1 MVAAARIREVERT
14 LDQLLDWCC
23 RGALASSHGRTG
35 VFRFVVDT
43 PVGTRT
49 RYVIATD
56 QGCSTA
62 HTIAHPPNATLSLS
76 QENLTRL
83 ALGDLRGALAFA
95 TGRLQ
100 IEGDIFL
107 AMNWIDQLGRSPL

>member
-1 MVAAARIREVERT
+1 MVAATRISEVERT

-23 RGALASSHGRTG
+23 RGARARSHGRAG

-43 PVGTRT
+43 PVGART
-49 RYVIATD
+49 RYVIDTD

-62 HTIAHPPNATLSLS
+62 DSITHPPNATLSLS
-76 QENLTRL
+76 QEDLTRL
-83 ALGDLRGALAFA
+83 ALGELRGALAFA